1 MLEKVLERFDIVAT
15 IGDAEI
21 FQKGIWNGSKSHC
34 VDPVLEQG
42 LDRIPWIP
50 RKNPGIA
57 PIRILAGRPQ
67 ENVRNDSVDKVLEH
81 LKTFSKLQAFSLAP
95 KPSLACRFKV
105 FWPPSGE
112 VS

>member
-15 IGDAEI
+15 IGDAKI

-50 RKNPGIA
+50 SKILRGILGS
-57 PIRILAGRPQ
+57 PRSGFSP
-67 ENVRNDSVDKVLEH
+67 DDPK
-81 LKTFSKLQAFSLAP
+81 KT
-95 KPSLACRFKV
+95 
-105 FWPPSGE
+105 
-112 VS
+112 